1 MPRKKSIKKNVIIPP
16 GMRKGV
22 VAQEVT
28 PDFVLSFYEKA
39 KKARSKKKK
48 EELEGIAKQLSKHIG
63 KWLVE

>member
-1 MPRKKSIKKNVIIPP
+1 MPRKKSIKKDMILPT
-16 GMRKGV
+16 GMRKSII
-22 VAQEVT
+22 AQEVT

-48 EELEGIAKQLSKHIG
+48 DELEQVAKQLSKHIG